1 MDWSGLTASQRI
13 DTWIPV
19 GFFVLLWAWMQW
31 NKKLPPTDS
40 IQKFVAIINSRGGNI
55 VILTVASVYFFR
67 YSMYLF
73 MHLLEMVQAKTITE
87 DNAFG
92 LMAIQFVTTSAFG
105 GAMGALL
112 KTMTG
117 ESSTARATDSPGGN
131 GNGKSLVIT
140 PGIPSISLRD
150 TKDPKPPTAENSA
163 PESAAIE
170 SSPIVQSPPQPE
182 QPKNQ
187 WP

>member
-1 MDWSGLTASQRI
+1 MQLTVTQRI

-19 GFFVLLWAWMQW
+19 GFFVLVWVVMQW
-31 NKKLPPTDS
+31 NKRLPSTDS
-40 IQKFVAIINSRGGNI
+40 IQKFVAVINSRGGNI
-55 VILTVASVYFFR
+55 VILSIASIYFFR

-73 MHLLEMVQAKTITE
+73 LHLLFMVQNKTITE

-117 ESSTARATDSPGGN
+117 ESSTARASDNPGMN
-131 GNGKSLVIT
+131 GGKGVLIT
-140 PGIPSISLRD
+140 PGAPIITPQSGKSVE
-150 TKDPKPPTAENSA
+150 KAVVGEVQPNSA
-163 PESAAIE
+163 VSE
-170 SSPIVQSPPQPE
+170 SSSGEPGIS
-182 QPKNQ
+182 
-187 WP
+187 